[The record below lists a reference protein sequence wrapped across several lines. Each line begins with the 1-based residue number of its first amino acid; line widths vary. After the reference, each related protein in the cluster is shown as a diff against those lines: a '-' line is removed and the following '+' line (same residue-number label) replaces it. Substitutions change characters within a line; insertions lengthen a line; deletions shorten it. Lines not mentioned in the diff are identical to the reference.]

1 MNQKPLT
8 MNRTNDILSRISI
21 RDYRPEDYPTIESL
35 WLATGLGGFW
45 RGDDRAVIE
54 KSLAIG
60 GKLLVALDVDGALVG
75 TSWMTFDGR
84 RLHLHHVGVLP
95 DYRRSGIGR
104 LLSIESIR
112 FAREKQVQIKLEVHR
127 SNEAAVSMYKKLG
140 FQYLGDYDV
149 YIIRDYQ
156 AIGGFDEQQTMI

>member
-1 MNQKPLT
+1 MNQK
-8 MNRTNDILSRISI
+8 NKCTNDILPHITI
-21 RDYRPEDYPTIESL
+21 RDYQPDDYPAIESL
-35 WLATGLGGFW
+35 WLVTGLGGSW

-60 GKLLVALDVDGALVG
+60 GKLLVALHDDGTLVG

-112 FAREKQVQIKLEVHR
+112 FARNQQVQIKLEVHR
-127 SNEAAVSMYKKLG
+127 NNEVAVSLYQKLG
-140 FQYLGDYDV
+140 FEYLGDYDV
-149 YIIRDYQ
+149 YIIREFHSIAALDV
-156 AIGGFDEQQTMI
+156 

>member
-1 MNQKPLT
+1 M
-8 MNRTNDILSRISI
+8 ISRITI
-21 RDYRPEDYPTIESL
+21 RDYQPEDYPAIESL
-35 WLATGLGGFW
+35 WHVTGLGGSW
-45 RGDDRAVIE
+45 RGDDQAVIE

-60 GKLLVALDVDGALVG
+60 GKLLVATLDNGTLVG

-112 FAREKQVQIKLEVHR
+112 FACEQRVQIKLEVHR
-127 SNEAAVSMYKKLG
+127 SNTAAVSLYKELG
-140 FQYLGDYDV
+140 FEYLGDYDV
-149 YIIRDYQ
+149 YIIRDFH
-156 AIGGFDEQQTMI
+156 AIGWLDE

>member
-1 MNQKPLT
+1 MK
-8 MNRTNDILSRISI
+8 RTNDILSRITI
-21 RDYRPEDYPTIESL
+21 RDYQPEDYPAIESL
-35 WLATGLGGFW
+35 WLATGLGGAW

-60 GKLLVALDVDGALVG
+60 GKLLVALHGDGTLVG

-95 DYRRSGIGR
+95 DYRRSGIGHR
-104 LLSIESIR
+104 LSIESVR
-112 FAREKQVQIKLEVHR
+112 FAREQQVQIKLEVHR
-127 SNEAAVSMYKKLG
+127 SNEAAVSLYKKLG

-149 YIIRDYQ
+149 YIIREFHSIAGLDN
-156 AIGGFDEQQTMI
+156 